1 MSPWVAAP
9 RVGGVAQFQILAP
22 RFSSCVALSRSLH
35 LSELVSL
42 SVKWDNPGVAKSQ
55 RAQQKLHPVN

>member
-1 MSPWVAAP
+1 MSPWVAAL
-9 RVGGVAQFQILAP
+9 RAGDVAQFQILAP
-22 RFSSCVALSRSLH
+22 WFSSRVALSRSPH

-42 SVKWDNPGVAKSQ
+42 LVKWDNPGVAKSQ